1 MTETERA
8 SHPRPPG
15 DTHYLLGHTAHE
27 LRRLDIQGDLYRDT
41 TIRAFR
47 EAGITAGMRV
57 LDIGCGSGDVS
68 VTVADVVGPTGYV
81 LGIDRGAEAIATA
94 REKADQRSLDHV
106 QFEVSEISDFARPEE
121 FDALVGRFVLMHQ
134 ADPGAAL
141 RGAAQSVRDGGV
153 VVMLESFMDLL
164 LTGAHSEPHSPLY
177 HELVH
182 FKSEVVRGAGADL
195 GAGGRLRA
203 TFLEAGLPEPACRLE
218 ARLEGGPDSPYYD
231 YVEQSLRSMLPEARR
246 IGLETYTEEDVEG
259 MADRLR
265 DEVVA
270 LRSSL
275 VVWPV
280 VAAWARI
287 DRAAMG

>member
-1 MTETERA
+1 
-8 SHPRPPG
+8 
-15 DTHYLLGHTAHE
+15 
-27 LRRLDIQGDLYRDT
+27 
-41 TIRAFR
+41 
-47 EAGITAGMRV
+47 
-57 LDIGCGSGDVS
+57 
-68 VTVADVVGPTGYV
+68 
-81 LGIDRGAEAIATA
+81 
-94 REKADQRSLDHV
+94 
-106 QFEVSEISDFARPEE
+106 
-121 FDALVGRFVLMHQ
+121 
-134 ADPGAAL
+134 
-141 RGAAQSVRDGGV
+141 
-153 VVMLESFMDLL
+153 MLESFMNLL

-246 IGLETYTEEDVEG
+246 IGLETYSEKDVEG

-265 DEVVA
+265 SEVVA

-280 VAAWARI
+280 VAGWTRI
-287 DRAAMG
+287 DRLAPG